1 MPTYT
6 LRKGFCV
13 RKRNAIDPAAP
24 AQEVNLM
31 RCVPLLLK
39 GTWCSGITSASHAEG
54 PGFKSQCVHFLMR
67 ANVPTQKRYC
77 FDAKRKSDPGRTR
90 TCNRC
95 FVSQPKRI
103 GRARTNALST
113 WPQGQA
119 HARKAT
125 PAGFE
130 PAYVGFTV
138 APTPRGRGATN
149 VCQNGKR
156 IQCLIHS
163 ATGSSDHSKQRERRP
178 WQDSN
183 LQSLSDPS
191 RDGRDVPMP
200 YPFGHR
206 VKCKDATRELQIGKE
221 AGPGV

>member
-1 MPTYT
+1 MVPKTNA
-6 LRKGFCV
+6 LSIRPQGLAIASAACQHDSKCKLPCNRNPLKKG
-13 RKRNAIDPAAP
+13 
-24 AQEVNLM
+24 
-31 RCVPLLLK
+31 
-39 GTWCSGITSASHAEG
+39 
-54 PGFKSQCVHFLMR
+54 
-67 ANVPTQKRYC
+67 
-77 FDAKRKSDPGRTR
+77 DPGRIR

-103 GRARTNALST
+103 GRARTNALSI

-125 PAGFE
+125 LAGFE

-183 LQSLSDPS
+183 LQSLSDPT
-191 RDGRDVPMP
+191 RDGQDVPMP